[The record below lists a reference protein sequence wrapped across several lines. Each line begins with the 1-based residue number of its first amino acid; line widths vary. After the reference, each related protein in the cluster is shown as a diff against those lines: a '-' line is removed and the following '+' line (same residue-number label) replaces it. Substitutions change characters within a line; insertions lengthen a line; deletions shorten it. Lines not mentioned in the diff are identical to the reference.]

1 MTWKKPQKGEVV
13 RCFLGIDAGSTT
25 TKFVL
30 LDEQEEILDSFY
42 APNEGDPLKV
52 AKEALICL
60 RKRYEEAGAELEI
73 LSAGTT
79 GYGEMLFSKA
89 FEIPC
94 HTVETVAHA
103 RASEKYVKDASFILD
118 IGGQDMKA
126 IWLEDGVITN
136 ILLNEACSSGCGSFL
151 ENFASSLH
159 IPTKEIAKKAFA
171 SKNQQFWVVVVRYL

>member
-1 MTWKKPQKGEVV
+1 M
-13 RCFLGIDAGSTT
+13 
-25 TKFVL
+25 
-30 LDEQEEILDSFY
+30 
-42 APNEGDPLKV
+42 
-52 AKEALICL
+52 

-118 IGGQDMKA
+118 IGGFNFKFNTAVSHRTDIHQH
-126 IWLEDGVITN
+126 
-136 ILLNEACSSGCGSFL
+136 SGSTATVDYTRHG
-151 ENFASSLH
+151 
-159 IPTKEIAKKAFA
+159 
-171 SKNQQFWVVVVRYL
+171 

>member
-1 MTWKKPQKGEVV
+1 MNKK
-13 RCFLGIDAGSTT
+13 
-25 TKFVL
+25 KFW
-30 LDEQEEILDSFY
+30 ILFY

-136 ILLNEACSSGCGSFL
+136 ILF
-151 ENFASSLH
+151 
-159 IPTKEIAKKAFA
+159 K
-171 SKNQQFWVVVVRYL
+171 

>member
-103 RASEKYVKDASFILD
+103 RRLFYFGYWWTGYESNLVRGWSYHKYFI
-118 IGGQDMKA
+118 K
-126 IWLEDGVITN
+126 
-136 ILLNEACSSGCGSFL
+136 
-151 ENFASSLH
+151 
-159 IPTKEIAKKAFA
+159 
-171 SKNQQFWVVVVRYL
+171 